1 MPELKISII
10 TVCFNSHST
19 VSDTVDSVL
28 AQTYPHIEY
37 IVVDGASS
45 DGTREIVSSYGTKI
59 SRFISEPDRGIYDA
73 LNKGIR
79 AATGDIIGILNS
91 DDVFYNESVIAKIA
105 EAFEDKDLEAII
117 SDVQFVDPVNTS
129 KVIRYYSSRNF
140 TTARFR
146 FGFMPA
152 HPGFY
157 VKRELFEKFG
167 YYKTDYK
174 IAADYELEM
183 RFLLTNHINYRYLQ
197 MPVVSMRKGGV
208 SNKSIL
214 SNYIL
219 NKEIARACKENGLST
234 NVFFIYS
241 KYFLKIFQF
250 FGNRKLNQ
258 KISLIIMGLI
268 LIVYKYLQ
276 P

>member
-1 MPELKISII
+1 MPELTISII
-10 TVCFNSHST
+10 TVCFNSRST
-19 VSDTVDSVL
+19 VTDTINSVL
-28 AQTYPHIEY
+28 TQTYPHIEY

-45 DGTREIVSSYGTKI
+45 DGTSEIVSSYGTKI

-91 DDVFYNESVIAKIA
+91 DDVFYNERVIEKIA
-105 EAFEDKDLEAII
+105 EAFEDKELEAII
-117 SDVQFVDPVNTS
+117 SDVQFVDPANTS
-129 KVIRYYSSRNF
+129 RIVRYYSSRNF
-140 TTARFR
+140 KTSRFR

-157 VKRELFEKFG
+157 AKRELFDRFG
-167 YYKTDYK
+167 FYKTDYK

-208 SNKSIL
+208 SNKSII
-214 SNYIL
+214 SNFIL

-250 FGNRKLNQ
+250 FGNKKRNSNLPVEIQ
-258 KISLIIMGLI
+258 GLVI
-268 LIVYKYLQ
+268 TVFK
-276 P
+276 